1 MKMKFYALQLVLVC
15 VIIFIIQTI
24 FPGFTDLFV
33 LNKLSFIQPWRFL
46 TAIFLH
52 GSLSH
57 LFYNMFALALFGTLL
72 EGFIGGKRFLIIFFA
87 AGIGA
92 NIISV
97 NFYDSAL
104 GASGAIYGVIG
115 ALMIIRPFLM
125 VWALGLPMP
134 MVLAGILWA
143 IGDFAG
149 IFMPSNVANIAHLI
163 GIFVGL
169 ILGFVFKRDFLPKR
183 ERNEITLHE
192 DSVRK
197 WEDVYLR

>member
-1 MKMKFYALQLVLVC
+1 MKFYALKLVFICIV
-15 VIIFIIQTI
+15 IFIIQII
-24 FPGFTDLFV
+24 FPVFTDLFV
-33 LNKLSFIQPWRFL
+33 LNKLSFIQPWRFAS
-46 TAIFLH
+46 AIFLH

-57 LFYNMFALALFGTLL
+57 LLYNLFALALFGTFL
-72 EGFIGGKRFLIIFFA
+72 EGFIGGKRFLTIFFA

-163 GIFVGL
+163 GMFM
-169 ILGFVFKRDFLPKR
+169 GFVLGAIFKKNLQFKK
-183 ERNEITLHE
+183 EKNEITIDEH
-192 DSVRK
+192 SVRK